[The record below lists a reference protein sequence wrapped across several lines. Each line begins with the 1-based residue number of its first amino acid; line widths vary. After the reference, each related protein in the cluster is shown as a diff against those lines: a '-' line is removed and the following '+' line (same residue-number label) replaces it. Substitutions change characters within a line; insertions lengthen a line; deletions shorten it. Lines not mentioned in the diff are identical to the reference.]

1 MLRTHTCG
9 ELRAKNVGQPVTLCG
24 WVDTYRDHSGVLFID
39 LRDRYGKTQVV
50 FAPESGEATVQA
62 AKALRSEY
70 VVMVR
75 GKVAP
80 RPEGTVNPKL
90 DTGEIEVRAESV
102 EILNRSL
109 NPPFQPTGKEL
120 PGEDIR
126 LKYRY
131 IDLRRPEMQR
141 TILLRNR
148 MIKLMRDYCDTLGFV
163 DVETPMLG
171 RSTPEGARDYLVPSR
186 IQQGSFY
193 ALPQSP
199 QLYKQILMV
208 AGYDRYVQ
216 VARCFRDEDLR
227 ADRQPEFTQLDLEMS
242 FIDAE
247 DIIGVIDGLVAR
259 LAKDVLG
266 LELKLPLPRMTY
278 DEAMERFGHDAPDLR
293 FGMEIADLTDLA
305 KEAEFK
311 VFRSAA
317 EAGGRVRGI
326 NAKGAADR
334 YSRKGIDELTAYIID
349 SFGAKGLAWFKVEA
363 DGKLASPI
371 AKNFSADLLEK
382 ISRRM
387 DAAPG
392 DLLLFVADKFETT
405 CKSLYALR
413 KRLGAEL
420 KLYDPSKM
428 HFSWVVE
435 FPMFAYDME
444 EGAWTAM
451 HHPFTS
457 PRPQD
462 RDLLTTDPQKCR
474 AQAYDLVINGYEAGG
489 GTIRIHDQELQQQV
503 FGLLGIDP
511 PTARERFGFLLDAL
525 QFGAPPHGGIALG
538 IDRLVMLFA
547 GLDNIRDVIAFPKT
561 QRATDLMTGAP
572 ARSTSNSCASWA
584 SNLRVDEIPLW
595 PAQQSI
601 FLATAHGVCLLRKAA
616 NMAPCCAWRWRRSA
630 PVLGDVQ
637 RNLATHLEQI
647 EAARRQPPTR
657 LCFQNSR

>member
-1 MLRTHTCG
+1 MHDRYWEVELCNGGILEQTLFSGDIGLLRTHTCG
-9 ELRAKNVGQPVTLCG
+9 ELRLEHVGQQVTLCG

-50 FAPESGEATVQA
+50 FAPEGGDETLQA
-62 AKALRSEY
+62 AKLLRSEF
-70 VVMVR
+70 VVLVR

-90 DTGEIEVRAESV
+90 STGQIELRAAHLEV
-102 EILNRSL
+102 LNRSL
-109 NPPFQPTGKEL
+109 TPPFQPTGKEL
-120 PGEDIR
+120 PGEDLR
-126 LKYRY
+126 LKHRY

-148 MIKLMRDYCDTLGFV
+148 MIKIMRDYCDALGFA

-186 IQQGSFY
+186 VQPGTFY

-242 FIDAE
+242 FITAD
-247 DIIGVIDGLVAR
+247 DIMGVIEGLVAR
-259 LAKDVLG
+259 LAKEILG
-266 LELKLPLPRMTY
+266 LDVPLPLPRMSY

-293 FGMEIADLTDLA
+293 FGMEIVDITDLA
-305 KEAEFK
+305 KESEFK
-311 VFRSAA
+311 VFRGVADA
-317 EAGGRVRGI
+317 EGRVRGI

-334 YSRKGIDELTAYIID
+334 YSRKGIDELTAFVVEN
-349 SFGAKGLAWFKVEA
+349 FGAKGLAWFKVEA

-371 AKNFSADLLEK
+371 AKNFSPELLAK
-382 ISRRM
+382 IGRRM

-392 DLLLFVADKFETT
+392 DFLLIAADKFEVT
-405 CKSLYALR
+405 CKTLYALR
-413 KRLGAEL
+413 KRLAAEL
-420 KLYDPSKM
+420 KLYDPATM
-428 HFSWVVE
+428 NFSWIVE
-435 FPMFAYDME
+435 FPMFALDME
-444 EGAWTAM
+444 ENCWTAM
-451 HHPFTS
+451 HHPFTA
-457 PRPQD
+457 PRVQD
-462 RDLLTTDPQKCR
+462 RELLRTDPQKCR

-489 GTIRIHDQELQQQV
+489 GTIRIHDQQLQQDV
-503 FGLLGIDP
+503 FRLLGIDE

-538 IDRLVMLFA
+538 IDRMVMLFG

-572 ARSTSNSCASWA
+572 GLVDAKQLRELGIKPNPPAS
-584 SNLRVDEIPLW
+584 
-595 PAQQSI
+595 
-601 FLATAHGVCLLRKAA
+601 
-616 NMAPCCAWRWRRSA
+616 
-630 PVLGDVQ
+630 
-637 RNLATHLEQI
+637 
-647 EAARRQPPTR
+647 
-657 LCFQNSR
+657 